1 MTAPPPRA
9 ASPDAAD
16 ASRFCSTTEAARLLG
31 LSNTTVQAMVERGE
45 LKAWKTRGGHRR
57 ILLESVE
64 QLARLRSG
72 HAASQ
77 GRGEARPA
85 LVVLLAAGDEG
96 LRAACVR
103 AIDGWSLP
111 LRLSVAGDALEA
123 VLLAERLRPDV
134 LLADLRLE
142 PVDGLVLLRML
153 RRRPE
158 FDAMA
163 AVAFT
168 ELDAAALEAR
178 GGVPR
183 GTLVCGTPLPLEKL
197 HGFLEAA
204 ALRKELG

>member
-1 MTAPPPRA
+1 MQR
-9 ASPDAAD
+9 
-16 ASRFCSTTEAARLLG
+16 G
-31 LSNTTVQAMVERGE
+31 VEWVG
-45 LKAWKTRGGHRR
+45 KT
-57 ILLESVE
+57 S
-64 QLARLRSG
+64 
-72 HAASQ
+72 
-77 GRGEARPA
+77 
-85 LVVLLAAGDEG
+85 
-96 LRAACVR
+96 
-103 AIDGWSLP
+103 GWSLP

-123 VLLAERLRPDV
+123 ALLAERLRPDV
-134 LLADLRLE
+134 LLADMRLE

-183 GTLVCGTPLPLEKL
+183 GTLVCGTPLPTEKL